1 MNIVMNIDNIDN
13 NNIFL
18 ANEIKN
24 TIINEGVF
32 YKLNYSNH
40 ILTLTNLLIKLEI
53 PEYTIFQNYFK
64 YKCAFRAEKYTDFI
78 NKITA
83 LEYSILY
90 KIYPNNKRIYRRAN
104 ANISRLLQ
112 SGSFKLTQQPLEKT
126 STITLKISGIWET
139 DESYGLTYKFIF
151 LSK

>member
-40 ILTLTNLLIKLEI
+40 TLTLTNLLIKIEI
-53 PEYTIFQNYFK
+53 PEYTIFQNYYK

-83 LEYSILY
+83 LEYSILH

-104 ANISRLLQ
+104 TNISRLLQ
-112 SGSFKLTQQPLEKT
+112 SGVFKLTQQPLEKT
-126 STITLKISGIWET
+126 STIALKISGIWET
-139 DESYGLTYKFIF
+139 DESYGLTYKFLF